1 MSNFPKVFVIGTRG
15 FPNVQGGVEK
25 HCEELY
31 PRLAKLGFN
40 IEVFTRTPYIPAAE
54 RLKEWKGIKFIHL
67 WCPRKKSFEA
77 IIHTF
82 LGVMLARLR
91 SPDILHIHAIGP
103 SLLIPL
109 AKCLGMK
116 VVMTHHR
123 PDYEREKWGR
133 FAKIILKA
141 GEVLGTLFA
150 DRIIA
155 ISKGIEKHLKG
166 RGIKKVVYIP
176 NGVSLPKILQ
186 AGETL
191 RKYNVKAAEYIF
203 TACRFVPEKGLHD
216 LINAYGK
223 IKNPDFKLVIA
234 GDADHE
240 TDYSRGIK
248 KMAGE
253 TEGVVLTGF
262 VSGEPLQELFSN
274 AGLFVLPSY
283 YEGLPIALLEA
294 MSYGLP
300 VLVSDIPQNR
310 EVHLP
315 DFRYFSAGDV
325 EKLSVKI
332 VELMKQGISEE
343 EKKQQAEILI
353 NEYNWEDIAR
363 KTFEVYE
370 SIS

>member
-1 MSNFPKVFVIGTRG
+1 MKVFVLGTRG

-25 HCEELY
+25 HCEELF
-31 PRLAKLGFN
+31 PRLAKLGCD
-40 IEVFTRTPYIPAAE
+40 ITVFTRTPYISPE
-54 RLKEWKGIKFIHL
+54 KRLKEWKGIKFIHL

-82 LGVMLARLR
+82 I
-91 SPDILHIHAIGP
+91 SSIICIIKKPDIAHFHNMGPAIC
-103 SLLIPL
+103 LPL
-109 AKCLGMK
+109 VKLWGIKTVFTYHSANYY
-116 VVMTHHR
+116 HQ
-123 PDYEREKWGR
+123 KWGK
-133 FAKIILKA
+133 FAKIILRF
-141 GEVLGTLFA
+141 GEFLGIKFA
-150 DRIIA
+150 DKIIM
-155 ISKGIEKHLKG
+155 ISKATKRFLK
-166 RGIKKVVYIP
+166 KKYKREDLKFIS
-176 NGVSLPKILQ
+176 NGVNLPEILLSRK
-186 AGETL
+186 TL
-191 RKYNVKAAEYIF
+191 RKYNLEPGKFVFI
-203 TACRFVPEKGLHD
+203 ACRFVPEKGLHD

-223 IKNPDFKLVIA
+223 IEHPVFKLVIA

-240 TDYSRGIK
+240 TEYSRGIK

-262 VSGEPLQELFSN
+262 IAGEPLQELFSN